1 MKPYSEELQLKRA
14 KALSRLVLDPDIS
27 PEMREVYQRHLHG
40 LARNETEY
48 NTRVANIYG
57 KPPQKV
63 VVRV

>member
-27 PEMREVYQRHLHG
+27 SEMREVYQRHLHG
-40 LARNETEY
+40 LARNEIEY
-48 NTRVANIYG
+48 NTRVANIYD
-57 KPPQKV
+57 KTPQKV